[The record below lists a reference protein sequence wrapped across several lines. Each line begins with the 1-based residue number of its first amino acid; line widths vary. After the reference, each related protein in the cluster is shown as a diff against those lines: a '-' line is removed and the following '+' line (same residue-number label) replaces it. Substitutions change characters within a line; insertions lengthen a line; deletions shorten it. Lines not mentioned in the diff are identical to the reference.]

1 MGIIDSSARTNFVV
15 VGLLVLALALYEIW
29 DARRQSANQG

>member
-1 MGIIDSSARTNFVV
+1 MGIIDPSAKTNFVI

-29 DARRQSANQG
+29 EARRQSGNQN

>member
-1 MGIIDSSARTNFVV
+1 LGVASVPTVNFVI

-29 DARRQSANQG
+29 DERRHTARPA